1 MLASSVPVIG
11 WFFKIHPTVR
21 RPHRDLEP
29 SAIAPGRTFVA
40 RGRQTDGLR
49 RPMLCERSFVNWQRV
64 DEDHVAADSQ
74 DIAVALEI
82 DAIVMHGVP
91 IHPLADLPGKRGE
104 STGFRHGYLG
114 GLTLN
119 G

>member
-1 MLASSVPVIG
+1 MLGEQS
-11 WFFKIHPTVR
+11 
-21 RPHRDLEP
+21 L
-29 SAIAPGRTFVA
+29 
-40 RGRQTDGLR
+40 
-49 RPMLCERSFVNWQRV
+49 VNWQRV
-64 DEDHVAADSQ
+64 DEDHVAVDRE
-74 DIAVALEI
+74 DIAVTLEI

-91 IHPLADLPGKRGE
+91 IHPLADLAGKRGE